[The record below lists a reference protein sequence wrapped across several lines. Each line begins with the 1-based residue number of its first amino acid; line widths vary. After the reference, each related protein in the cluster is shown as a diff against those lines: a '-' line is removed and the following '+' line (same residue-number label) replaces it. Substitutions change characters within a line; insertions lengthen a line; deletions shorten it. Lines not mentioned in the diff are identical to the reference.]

1 MRNCTNL
8 EGNSREKKRRVANW
22 WKAYAEFLKSGR
34 KGFYFIPLEVWDERG
49 QKCLGLVNQSEGVV
63 R

>member
-1 MRNCTNL
+1 MNSYMSL
-8 EGNSREKKRRVANW
+8 DENSREKRRRVARW

-34 KGFYFIPLEVWDERG
+34 RGFYFIPLEVWDEKG
-49 QKCLGLVNQSEGVV
+49 QKCLGLVNQSERVV